1 MTLILRDYQEKAIT
15 DLWQWFGDN
24 SRGNP
29 LIVLPTGAGKSLV
42 QAELLRRI
50 FEADPRSRVI
60 CVTHSRELVGQ
71 NFAELIG
78 IWPDAPAGV
87 YSAGLNRRD
96 IGARIIFCS
105 IQSVFRKAYAIQ
117 QCDLVI
123 IDEAH
128 MLPRK
133 SDTMYQK
140 FLADLLAINRQMRVI
155 GMTATEYRLDSG
167 MLTDGEGALFTDI
180 AHKTGVIELFDKG
193 YLCPPRTWRRT
204 KGEVSTAGVGTRLGE
219 YIQSQLEVSAMDP
232 SSIEAIAD
240 ETCAAGHD
248 RAGWIVFGVSIAHC
262 EALRDAIRARGF
274 SCECVFGET
283 EKSER
288 NRIIADFKARKI
300 RCLVS
305 RDVLSIGFNAKHVDL
320 ITLARPT
327 KSTGLYV
334 QQVGRGTRLSPET
347 GKTDCV
353 VLDFAGAVKTHGPF
367 DDPFLPESKVSKGKG
382 AAPFKEC
389 PECGCCTG
397 TASRAC
403 PECGF
408 EYPPPE
414 KVVTVTPDSKPIL
427 SQPPEWLPVAG
438 VAYRQHNKPG
448 GLPTMRIEY
457 RVGLTVHKE
466 WACPQHPGFAR
477 QKFEGWWLRRAPG
490 PVPRTVDEAIARS
503 GELAVPDAVQV
514 KREGKYDR
522 VISHRFEAGRAAA

>member
-1 MTLILRDYQEKAIT
+1 MTLVLRDYQERAIS
-15 DLWQWFGDN
+15 DLWAWFEKN
-24 SRGNP
+24 PKGNP
-29 LIVLPTGAGKSLV
+29 LIVLPTGSGKSMC

-50 FEADPRSRVI
+50 FAVDPRSRVI
-60 CVTHSRELVGQ
+60 CVTHSRELVSQ

-78 IWPDAPAGV
+78 IWADAPAGV

-96 IGARIIFCS
+96 LGSRIIFCS
-105 IQSVFRKAYAIQ
+105 IQSVFRKAYSIQ

-140 FLADLLAINRQMRVI
+140 FLTDLRTINPQMRVI
-155 GMTATEYRLDSG
+155 GMTATPYRLESG
-167 MLTDGEGALFTDI
+167 LLTDGKDALFTDI
-180 AHKTGVIELFDKG
+180 AHETNVVELFDKG

-204 KGEVSTAGVGTRLGE
+204 KGEIDTKGVGTRMGE
-219 YIQSQLEVSAMDP
+219 YIANQLEVAALDP
-232 SSIEAIAD
+232 TSIDTIAD

-248 RAGWIVFGVSIAHC
+248 RRGWLVFGVSVKHC
-262 EALRDAIRARGF
+262 EALRDAFRARGV
-274 SCECVFGET
+274 SCEAVFGET
-283 EKSER
+283 EKDVR
-288 NRIIADFKARKI
+288 NRIIADFKAQKI

-305 RDVLSIGFNAKHVDL
+305 RDVLSIGFNARHCDL

-327 KSTGLYV
+327 KSTGLYI

-367 DDPFLPESKVSKGKG
+367 DEPFLPESKAGKGKG
-382 AAPFKEC
+382 SAPFKEC
-389 PECGCCTG
+389 PECGCATG

-403 PECGF
+403 PGCGF

-414 KVVTVTPDSKPIL
+414 RAISLTPDSKPIL

-438 VAYRQHNKPG
+438 VSYRQHNKAG
-448 GLPTMRIEY
+448 GLPTMRVEY
-457 RVGLTVHKE
+457 RVGLTVHRE
-466 WACPQHPGFAR
+466 WQCPEHQGFAR
-477 QKFEGWWLRRAPG
+477 QKFEGWWLRRAKG
-490 PVPRTVDEAIARS
+490 PAPATVEEAIARS
-503 GELAVPDAVQV
+503 GELAVPDAIQV
-514 KREGKYDR
+514 KREGRYDR
-522 VISHRFEAGRAAA
+522 VINHRFEAKKEAA